1 MVNKINCLTLIYFVM
16 STLIPTNKNVSKK
29 SIDSNFSALPSL
41 PSWFDDILGRSFGT
55 EFMSNF
61 NTGLT
66 LPAVNVKD
74 TANEYIVEM
83 AVPGLE
89 KSNFD
94 INIDNNI
101 LSIVAESKTEDNTE
115 SENYTRREFGYS
127 SFKRTFAI
135 PDSVNAEKITA
146 SYKEG
151 ILKVLLPKHDDAKK
165 KPIKSIKIN

>member
-1 MVNKINCLTLIYFVM
+1 M
-16 STLIPTNKNVSKK
+16 STLIPTKRNVSKK
-29 SIDSNFSALPSL
+29 SIDSNFNTLPSL

-66 LPAVNVKD
+66 LPSVNVKD
-74 TANEYIVEM
+74 TANEFIVEM
-83 AVPGLE
+83 AVPGLN
-89 KSNFD
+89 KSDFD
-94 INIDNNI
+94 INIDNNV
-101 LSIVAESKTEDNTE
+101 LSIAAESEIENNTE

-135 PDSVNAEKITA
+135 PDSVNTERISA

-151 ILKVLLPKHDDAKK
+151 ILKVLLPKHDEAKK
-165 KPIKSIKIN
+165 KPIKSIKIT

>member
-1 MVNKINCLTLIYFVM
+1 M
-16 STLIPTNKNVSKK
+16 STLIPTKRNVSKK
-29 SIDSNFSALPSL
+29 SIDSNFNTLPSL

-66 LPAVNVKD
+66 LPSVNVKD
-74 TANEYIVEM
+74 TANEFIVEM
-83 AVPGLE
+83 AVPGLN
-89 KSNFD
+89 KSDFD
-94 INIDNNI
+94 INIDNNV
-101 LSIVAESKTEDNTE
+101 LSIAAESEIENNTE

-135 PDSVNAEKITA
+135 PDSVNTEKISA

-151 ILKVLLPKHDDAKK
+151 ILKVLLPKHDEAKK
-165 KPIKSIKIN
+165 KPIKSIKIS